1 MELITALF
9 VCAYSYILC
18 ECILNAVRIT
28 AQCIES
34 TINNEREDTN
44 NTENNLDKNINDNE
58 KTNRDLEKD

>member
-18 ECILNAVRIT
+18 ECILSAVRIT
-28 AQCIES
+28 AQCIEKEN
-34 TINNEREDTN
+34 TDATDH
-44 NTENNLDKNINDNE
+44 TENNLDTNINDNE

>member
-28 AQCIES
+28 AQFMEKEN
-34 TINNEREDTN
+34 TDATD
-44 NTENNLDKNINDNE
+44 NTENNLDKKNNDNE
-58 KTNRDLEKD
+58 KRNRDLEKD